1 VNVGEI
7 MSGQPVCVTPE
18 TDIVNAAV
26 TMADHELGALPV
38 CEQGRLVG
46 IITNRDIV
54 FRYLAG
60 RSHQGRLVAHYM
72 TRDPITIRPDESLER
87 AQALMSQ
94 HQIRRLPVCKRGRLI
109 GMIAERD
116 LPAPRTSVYRKSLR
130 NRPMQLLQH

>member
-1 VNVGEI
+1 MNVGEI
-7 MSGQPVCVTPE
+7 MSEQPVCVTPE

-60 RSHQGRLVAHYM
+60 WAHQGRLVAHYM
-72 TRDPITIRPDESLER
+72 TRDRSRSVPTSRWSEP
-87 AQALMSQ
+87 
-94 HQIRRLPVCKRGRLI
+94 KR
-109 GMIAERD
+109 
-116 LPAPRTSVYRKSLR
+116 
-130 NRPMQLLQH
+130 